1 MSRILRRPMFRGGR
15 VDGRGTGITSGLG
28 YEKGGRV
35 GYEPGGSV
43 TGGDIMSRLSNFF
56 TKPALG
62 PDGKPIPFQTRNIVD
77 DAAFLIGP
85 GKFVKAGGGGL
96 NLIRQM
102 GKQPLFPPGYKAGF
116 KKGMKSGEPE
126 AAPFLSNKYFKD
138 LISPYTSGMK
148 ELTKEAVGTVKDYGI
163 PFGIGSLG
171 AGFGLKK
178 GYDAFM
184 SKDEDSKNEIDAALS
199 EAEEKAKRDK
209 EFAEYMEKLASN
221 KIEEIK
227 SDIGGKE
234 QIDIDKA
241 IFADALGKKKARIED
256 ASNMA
261 LGFAGR
267 AFEEGATTKSALGK
281 FFADEAKRPSAATK
295 IDQAAG
301 SAAINKYIKGEISK
315 AELDKFFAQT
325 DYKMSFASKK
335 GKKNIANNIIE
346 AARSFGRGYKSVDY
360 GLRMSFDNTQTN
372 KMDASEGQTI
382 DKVPLTVDNIGQI
395 FIEDEAP
402 YRAVMITIEEGQL
415 IRDPLN

>member
-15 VDGRGTGITSGLG
+15 VDSRGTGIASGLS

-35 GYEPGGSV
+35 GYA
-43 TGGDIMSRLSNFF
+43 TGGDIMARLSNFF
-56 TKPALG
+56 TKPALN
-62 PDGKPIPFQTRNIVD
+62 PDGTPITLPQRNFIE
-77 DAAFLIGP
+77 DASFLIGP
-85 GKFVKAGGGGL
+85 GKFLKAGGGGL

-102 GKQPLFPPGYKAGF
+102 GKQPLFPSGYKAGF

-148 ELTKEAVGTVKDYGI
+148 ELSKEAIGTVKDYGI

-184 SKDEDSKNEIDAALS
+184 SKDEDPEKQNAALL
-199 EAEEKAKRDK
+199 EAEEKAKRDR

-221 KIEEIK
+221 KVEKIK

-234 QIDIDKA
+234 QIDIDKE

-261 LGFAGR
+261 LGFAAR
-267 AFEEGATTKSALGK
+267 AFEDEATTKSALGK
-281 FFADEAKRPSAATK
+281 FFADEAKRPSAASK

-325 DYKMSFASKK
+325 DYKMSFASKR
-335 GKKNIANNIIE
+335 GKQNVAENIIE
-346 AARSFGRGYKSVDY
+346 AGKTFGTGYKSIDY
-360 GLRMSFDNTQTN
+360 GLRRSFPEAGTPIKLDTDKGDSIDN
-372 KMDASEGQTI
+372 
-382 DKVPLTVDNIGQI
+382 VPLTVDNVDRI

-402 YRAVMITIEEGQL
+402 YRAIMITVVDGQL